1 MPYYSKEKNSWV
13 GQIRINGRKIKK
25 TGFETKKEAQ
35 KWEVVIREEGE
46 VLKTPTTCLVD
57 LATAYLAFCEAK
69 FCQKTKGEKVS
80 VFKSFF
86 AFKGVNPQVM
96 PEQFVQLGGKR
107 LVAAYLAAQKT
118 KRSGYSANK
127 DRKNLVA
134 WWNWCVKYYDVPTPN
149 PFMVDKMPETRSPR
163 YVPPLDD
170 FMAVLNVCN
179 NIQDKTMLQTFL
191 YTAARR
197 GEVFRLIW
205 TDIDIDRKTIR
216 LSTRKRA
223 DGTLEYDILPMPES
237 LALILREYR
246 RQATTF
252 NVFATDKG
260 EAYQYRQ
267 KLMSKLCAKAKV
279 KAFGFHAIRH
289 LTATFLWHNGVE
301 IQQIQA
307 ILRHK
312 SSHTTERYLK
322 SLGLNKV
329 RAALD
334 ILPDTAQIMNFKKP
348 PAEPPAKM
356 ATF

>member
-13 GQIRINGRKIKK
+13 GQIRMNGRKIKK
-25 TGFETKKEAQ
+25 TGFATKKEAQ
-35 KWEVVIREEGE
+35 KWEVIVREDGGMS
-46 VLKTPTTCLVD
+46 KTPTACLVD

-69 FCQKTKGEKVS
+69 FCQKTKGEKIA
-80 VFKSFF
+80 VFKRFF
-86 AFKGVNPQVM
+86 AFDDVDPQAR
-96 PEQFVQLGGKR
+96 PEQFVQFGGKR
-107 LVAAYLAAQKT
+107 LAAAYLAVQKT
-118 KRSGYSANK
+118 SRSGYAANK

-134 WWNWCVKYYDVPTPN
+134 WWNWCVKYYDVLMPN
-149 PFMVDKMPETRSPR
+149 PFMVDRMPETRSPR
-163 YVPPLDD
+163 YVPPLND
-170 FMAVLNVCN
+170 FMAVLDVCD

-205 TDIDIDRKTIR
+205 TDIDFDRKTIR

-223 DGTLEYDILPMPES
+223 DGTLEYDVLPMPES
-237 LALILREYR
+237 LELILHEYR
-246 RQATTF
+246 KHATSF
-252 NVFATDKG
+252 NVFATDEG

-267 KLMSKLCAKAKV
+267 KLMSRLCAKAKV
-279 KAFGFHAIRH
+279 KVFGFHAIRH

-322 SLGLNKV
+322 SPLRSPPLKK
-329 RAALD
+329 RL
-334 ILPDTAQIMNFKKP
+334 FK
-348 PAEPPAKM
+348 
-356 ATF
+356 TT